1 VLKTKRSGN
10 IASGGV
16 LALLGLVAAWASMSI
31 GEGAGGHLHPRTF
44 PLLIGILLVAGGGA
58 LAASAAMSKTAGK
71 PIDWPDRRGRKLWL
85 TALAG
90 LLLFVGLAPP
100 LGFLVCSFLFV
111 AAFIRH
117 FGRYSLPLA
126 MAWGL
131 GVALF
136 IYIVFIRLLDL
147 TLPTGPLG
155 FWLG

>member
-16 LALLGLVAAWASMSI
+16 LSLLGLVAAWASTSI

-44 PLLIGILLVAGGGA
+44 PFLIGILLVVGGA
-58 LAASAAMSKTAGK
+58 WLAVSAAVSKTSDK
-71 PIDWPDRRGRKLWL
+71 PIDWPDEKGWKLWL
-85 TALAG
+85 AALAD
-90 LLLFVGLAPP
+90 LVLYVGLSLP
-100 LGFLVCSFLFV
+100 LGFLLCSFLFV

-126 MAWGL
+126 IACGL

-147 TLPTGPLG
+147 TLPMGPLG
-155 FWLG
+155 FLV